1 MMPPTGNPSSD
12 RGGEG
17 RDTVRTAPTLAAL
30 LALLVFAFTGAAVR
44 KGVAPQV
51 AAPPFTTG
59 FGTPSAAGASIPVP
73 PPPGAQRTP
82 TSLAPQETLGSFY
95 LHMQVH
101 TYRTAR
107 TPDEVYAYYAPRLK
121 ALGYTSAGSG
131 ETCSPKQGC
140 RPFWSFQHGQ
150 NALIVLSTGVQG
162 GGRLRYSIA
171 MERIIVPPRSTASLV
186 PWDVG
191 WVEVVVQI
199 GDGADRIVTITD
211 AGEIARLRWI
221 ANSLPLLSSVGHGGC
236 GSGRA
241 NLRFATGQ
249 GDFDFSEVPR
259 CGVSGP
265 AQTLLIDPGLRLW
278 HAALYEVH
286 TAS

>member
-95 LHMQVH
+95 LHMQVR
-101 TYRTAR
+101 TYRIAR
-107 TPDEVYAYYAPRLK
+107 TSDEVYAYYAPRLMEF
-121 ALGYTSAGSG
+121 GYTSEGSG
-131 ETCSPKQGC
+131 KSCSPRQGC

-150 NALIVLSTGVQG
+150 NALVVLSTAEQSG
-162 GGRLRYSIA
+162 GGLRYSIA
-171 MERIIVPPRSTASLV
+171 MERIIVSPRPRASLV
-186 PWDVG
+186 PLDV
-191 WVEVVVQI
+191 ERVVIAVQT
-199 GDGADRIVTITD
+199 GDADRTVLVTD
-211 AGEIARLRWI
+211 AGEKQRLRLI
-221 ANSLPLLSSVGHGGC
+221 ANSLPLLSGIGHGGC
-236 GSGRA
+236 GSGA
-241 NLRFATGQ
+241 ASLHFVTGQ
-249 GDFDFSEVPR
+249 GIFTFSEVPR
-259 CGVSGP
+259 CPVSGP
-265 AQTLLIDPGLRLW
+265 DRTLLADPALRLW
-278 HAALYEVH
+278 HVALYEVPLEK
-286 TAS
+286 